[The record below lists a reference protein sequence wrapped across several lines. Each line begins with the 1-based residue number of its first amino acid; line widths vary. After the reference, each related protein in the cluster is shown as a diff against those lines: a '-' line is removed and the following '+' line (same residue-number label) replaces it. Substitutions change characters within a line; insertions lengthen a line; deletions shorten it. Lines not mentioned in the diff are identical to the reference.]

1 MGIITSDYPVCLMWS
16 DPARRSFKGPGHG
29 VPATLVVFPVSNEL
43 AVKGTFE
50 GFEGVRDVTDLEI
63 AQILA
68 LPATAFGN

>member
-1 MGIITSDYPVCLMWS
+1 
-16 DPARRSFKGPGHG
+16 
-29 VPATLVVFPVSNEL
+29 VFPVSNEL